1 MEICDRNLGLWQII
15 AEDFDANGRD
25 WTRPGFRAIAVYRF
39 GVWRMGIRNPIIRK
53 FASFIYRIGFRR
65 CRNVYGIEL
74 PYSARLGR
82 RVVIEHQGG
91 IVIHGA
97 TTIGD
102 GTIIRQGC
110 TFGIRSLDR
119 LDEAPT
125 IGRNVNIGAGAV
137 IVGNVKVGDGASIG
151 ANSVV
156 LRDVPPD
163 ALAIG
168 VPAKLVARRN
178 AAKVA

>member
-1 MEICDRNLGLWQII
+1 MEKFDGQLGLWQII
-15 AEDFDANGRD
+15 AEDYNANGRD
-25 WTRPGFRAIAVYRF
+25 WTRPGFRTLAVYRF
-39 GVWRMGIRNPIIRK
+39 GVWRMGIRSPAIRK
-53 FASFIYRIGFRR
+53 LASFIYRIGFRR

-74 PYSARLGR
+74 PYSAQLGR

-137 IVGNVKVGDGASIG
+137 IVGAVKIGDGAAIG
-151 ANSVV
+151 ANAVV
-156 LRDVPPD
+156 LQDVPPGV
-163 ALAIG
+163 LAIG
-168 VPAKLVARRN
+168 VPAKLVAHRN
-178 AAKVA
+178 AAKDA

>member
-1 MEICDRNLGLWQII
+1 MVKSEEKMGLWQII
-15 AEDFDANGRD
+15 AEDYDANGRD
-25 WTRPGFRAIAVYRF
+25 WTRPGFRTLAVYRF
-39 GVWRMGIRNPIIRK
+39 GVWRMGIRSPVIRK
-53 FASFIYRIGFRR
+53 FASFIYRVGFRR

-74 PYSARLGR
+74 PYSAQLGR

-97 TTIGD
+97 TIIGD

-119 LDEAPT
+119 LEEAPT

-137 IVGNVKVGDGASIG
+137 IAGDVYVGDGASIG
-151 ANSVV
+151 ANAVV
-156 LRDVPPD
+156 LLDVPPG

-178 AAKVA
+178 AAKHA

>member
-1 MEICDRNLGLWQII
+1 MGKSGEKMGLWQII
-15 AEDFDANGRD
+15 AEDYDANGRD
-25 WTRPGFRAIAVYRF
+25 WTRPGFRTLAVYRF
-39 GVWRMGIRNPIIRK
+39 GVWRMGIRSPIISK

-74 PYSARLGR
+74 PYSAQIGR

-91 IVIHGA
+91 IVVHGA

-125 IGRNVNIGAGAV
+125 IGRDVNIGAGAV
-137 IVGNVKVGDGASIG
+137 IIGDVKVGDGASIG
-151 ANSVV
+151 ANAVV
-156 LRDVPPD
+156 LQDVPPG
-163 ALAIG
+163 ALAVGI
-168 VPAKLVARRN
+168 PAKLVASGN
-178 AAKVA
+178 GAKDA

>member
-1 MEICDRNLGLWQII
+1 MENSSDKLGLWRLI
-15 AEDFDANGRD
+15 AEDYDANGRD
-25 WTRPGFRAIAVYRF
+25 WTRPGFRTLAIYRF
-39 GVWRMGIRNPIIRK
+39 GVWRMGIRNPIVRK
-53 FASFIYRIGFRR
+53 CTSFVYRIGFRW

-74 PYSARLGR
+74 PYSAELGR

-97 TTIGD
+97 TKIGD

-119 LDEAPT
+119 LKEAPK

-137 IVGNVKVGDGASIG
+137 IIGDVTVGDGASIG
-151 ANSVV
+151 ANAVV
-156 LRDVPPD
+156 LQDVPAG

-168 VPAKLVARRN
+168 VPAKLVSRRN
-178 AAKVA
+178 AVKEH

>member
-1 MEICDRNLGLWQII
+1 MDICEKNLGLWQII
-15 AEDFDANGRD
+15 AEDYDANGRD
-25 WTRPGFRAIAVYRF
+25 WTKPGFRTIAIYRF

-53 FASFIYRIGFRR
+53 FASLIYRIGFHR

-74 PYSARLGR
+74 PYSAQIGR

-110 TFGIRSLDR
+110 TFGIRSLDQ
-119 LDEAPT
+119 LYAAPI
-125 IGRNVNIGAGAV
+125 IGCNVNIGAGAV
-137 IVGNVKVGDGASIG
+137 IVGDVKVGDGASIG
-151 ANSVV
+151 ANAVV
-156 LRDVPPD
+156 LRDVPPG

-168 VPAKLVARRN
+168 VPAKLLVRRDTS
-178 AAKVA
+178 KSS

>member
-1 MEICDRNLGLWQII
+1 MEKSGEKLGLWHII
-15 AEDFDANGRD
+15 AEDYDANGRD
-25 WTRPGFRAIAVYRF
+25 WTRPGFRTLAVYRF

-53 FASFIYRIGFRR
+53 FASFIYHFGFRR

-74 PYSARLGR
+74 PYSAQLGR

-119 LDEAPT
+119 LYEAPT
-125 IGRNVNIGAGAV
+125 IGRRVNIGAGAV
-137 IVGNVKVGDGASIG
+137 IIGDVKIGDGATIG
-151 ANSVV
+151 ANAVV
-156 LRDVPPD
+156 LQDVPPG
-163 ALAIG
+163 AVAIG
-168 VPAKLVARRN
+168 VPARLVVRGN
-178 AAKVA
+178 AAKDA